1 LPSEKSLN
9 YATGPPWECAED
21 TPRGVVNLFQRY
33 AGRGSFSGAIRE
45 KSRAARITM
54 RAQAH
59 LEQDGTCAIDNKS
72 GDRVGVN
79 RALGGEG
86 LSACSGDI
94 LLESLVACAGVTL
107 GQIANAIQAD
117 ADIILPVKYWELV
130 ADQLSAGGVD
140 VGLAQRRQ
148 TRRLAPGG

>member
-1 LPSEKSLN
+1 
-9 YATGPPWECAED
+9 
-21 TPRGVVNLFQRY
+21 
-33 AGRGSFSGAIRE
+33 
-45 KSRAARITM
+45 M

-107 GQIANAIQAD
+107 GQIANAMEAD
-117 ADIILPVKYWELV
+117 SYIMPPTKYWEIV
-130 ADQLSAGGVD
+130 ADKLSAAGWSWTIAAPLPEMAGA
-140 VGLAQRRQ
+140 GLLMPTKETAN
-148 TRRLAPGG
+148 TTSSNLTSY